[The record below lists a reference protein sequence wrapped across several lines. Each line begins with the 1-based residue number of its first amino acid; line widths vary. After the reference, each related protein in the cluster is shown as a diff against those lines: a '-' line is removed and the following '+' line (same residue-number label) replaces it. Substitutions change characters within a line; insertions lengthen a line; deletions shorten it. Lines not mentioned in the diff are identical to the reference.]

1 MIGRAWESLALSWL
15 FEFFRRMAKLCQGL
29 SEVVSKEGNA
39 HRARISWSAT
49 AARARPLPK
58 AGQDG
63 PRIQS
68 GSCRSARKISLSA
81 SRGRTPNRAEN
92 NLSAHWSKQ
101 DACSDECRRGRDEI
115 TLHDIHR
122 AAPPCPCRACN
133 DDTAASVSKDT
144 LETLNFSPTAESESK
159 CKASVSLKPYL
170 LNSFSR

>member
-1 MIGRAWESLALSWL
+1 MG
-15 FEFFRRMAKLCQGL
+15 
-29 SEVVSKEGNA
+29 V
-39 HRARISWSAT
+39 ARIKLAFRILPPNGQVVPGPLRGSLQGGECTQGTDLSWSAT

-101 DACSDECRRGRDEI
+101 DACSD
-115 TLHDIHR
+115 
-122 AAPPCPCRACN
+122 
-133 DDTAASVSKDT
+133 
-144 LETLNFSPTAESESK
+144 
-159 CKASVSLKPYL
+159 
-170 LNSFSR
+170 